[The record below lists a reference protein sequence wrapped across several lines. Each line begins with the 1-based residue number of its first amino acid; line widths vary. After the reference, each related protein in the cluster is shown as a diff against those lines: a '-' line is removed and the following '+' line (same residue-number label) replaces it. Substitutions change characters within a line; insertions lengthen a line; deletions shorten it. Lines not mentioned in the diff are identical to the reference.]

1 MTAGLDVVPAFPC
14 SDLRLIPT
22 MPKNMIVAQ
31 SGGPSPVIN
40 NTLRGI
46 VETARQMSEIGTVY
60 GGWHGIEGVLKEEL
74 IDLTAQDPEEIALL
88 RTTPAA
94 GSIGTCRYK
103 LKEKQTE
110 DFDRVMEIFKA
121 HNVGYFCYIGGNDSM
136 HTAHTVASLAR
147 SKGLDI
153 VGIGGPKTIDN
164 DVGDS
169 EFKLVDHTPG
179 YGSTARYWCHYVQQA
194 NEENNGSCPADPV
207 LVMQAMGR
215 KIGYIPA
222 AARLADPNR
231 EMPLQI
237 YLAERKTSLE
247 QIHSNVNDSLRKHG
261 RCMVILSEG
270 LDVGDIGMR
279 KDSFGHAQFSSSQ
292 ITVAQIVTN
301 YLNEKGLAAKGA
313 ARCNVPG
320 TDQRHCMAYASTV
333 DLEEAYYVGQ
343 KAALLA
349 AKGEHGYMAT
359 ILRTDWDNYQVK
371 YDKAPL
377 AEVAEK
383 DRKFPDA
390 WITKC
395 GTDVTDDFLKYARP
409 LIGDDWVSVPM
420 VNGRLRFARLKPVFA
435 SKKLPEYVP
444 QADRA
449 KA

>member
-1 MTAGLDVVPAFPC
+1 
-14 SDLRLIPT
+14 
-22 MPKNMIVAQ
+22 MIVAQ

-46 VETARQMSEIGTVY
+46 VETARQLQEIGTVY

-74 IDLTAQDPEEIALL
+74 IDLSAQCREEIALL

-103 LKEKQTE
+103 LKDKQTE
-110 DFDRVMEIFKA
+110 DFDRLMDVFRA

-136 HTAHTVASLAR
+136 HTAHTVAELAR
-147 SKGLDI
+147 KRGLDI

-179 YGSTARYWCHYVQQA
+179 YGSTARFWTHYIQMA
-194 NEENNGSCPADPV
+194 NEENAGSSPADPV
-207 LVMQAMGR
+207 LIMQAMGR

-222 AARLADPNR
+222 AARLADPHR
-231 EMPLQI
+231 ELPLQI

-247 QIHSNVNDSLRKHG
+247 QIHSNVNDCLKQHG
-261 RCMVILSEG
+261 RCLVVLSEG
-270 LDVGDIGMR
+270 LDVGDIGIR
-279 KDSFGHAQFSSSQ
+279 KDSFGHAQFSASE
-292 ITVAQIVTN
+292 ITVAQVVTN
-301 YLNEKGLAAKGA
+301 YLNKNKLAVKGS

-320 TDQRHCMAYASTV
+320 TDQRHNMVYASTV

-359 ILRTDWDNYQVK
+359 ILRTDWDNYQVR
-371 YDKAPL
+371 YDKVPL

-383 DRKFPDA
+383 DRKFPDN
-390 WITKC
+390 WITPC
-395 GTDVTDDFLKYARP
+395 GTDVTDEFLRYARP
-409 LIGDDWVSVPM
+409 LIGDDWVTVPLID
-420 VNGRLRFARLKPVFA
+420 GRIRTARLKPIFA
-435 SKKLPEYVP
+435 DQKLGKYVP
-444 QADRA
+444 QADRT
-449 KA
+449 